1 MQPCFRRLLA
11 ILCSLGFA
19 TTARPAL
26 ADPDRQATFDP
37 AAFVSDYCMDCHSGK
52 DAEAHLDLA
61 PFQIDKK
68 GADARMA
75 DKAFQWITISQ
86 RVMDGSMPPE
96 DSEAPS
102 IADRER
108 FTDWVQTTLQ
118 RTACEQ
124 GVSPGRAPMRRL
136 TRSEYSATLRDLLSI
151 HINAGQDL
159 PVEGAGG
166 EGFDNAAETLFLSP
180 LHAEK
185 FFDAARVGLNYAL
198 ASPRSR
204 RQVLGAEPD
213 ANLSPHDA
221 AKKQLQSFL
230 PRAFRRPVT
239 DTEQQAYQQL
249 FADLFDVTK
258 AYEVAMQQTLEAVLM
273 SPNFLFRL
281 EPTHDSPDPK
291 PLDDH
296 ALAVRLSY
304 FLWGTMPDQQ
314 LMQLANQ
321 GKLSDPEVLR
331 QQTLR
336 LLQHQERV
344 RLFAK
349 SFTEQWLGTRTLGRE
364 FKPDAR
370 VIKQF
375 DAELLGGMK
384 YEPIFFFQELL
395 TENHSI
401 LTLIDSDFTYA
412 NRRLAQHYKIPGSF
426 REQPR
431 RVELPEDSPRGGL
444 LGMASVLA
452 VSSHPYRTTPV
463 LRGKWVLETMLG
475 TPPPPA
481 PPDVPALDEVETSA
495 SAETL
500 RQRLERHRRDPVCA
514 SCHDRI
520 DPLGFGLENFDVL
533 GRWRTSDQGQA
544 IDSRGT
550 LPDGTHFEGPQELKH
565 LLLERKS
572 QFARNLTAKLMGYAL
587 GRGLTFKDYCTVSEI
602 VEKLEADEFRS
613 HTLILEIVQSVPF
626 RYHAGTD
633 PAQTVT
639 TVE

>member
-1 MQPCFRRLLA
+1 MQPCIRRLLA
-11 ILCSLGFA
+11 ILLTVGLA
-19 TTARPAL
+19 TLASPAL
-26 ADPDRQATFDP
+26 AEPEQPATFDP
-37 AAFVSDYCMDCHSGK
+37 AAFVQNYCLDCHTGE

-61 PFQIDKK
+61 PFKLTEPD
-68 GADARMA
+68 ADARMA
-75 DKAFQWITISQ
+75 AKAFQWITISQ

-102 IADRER
+102 IADREK
-108 FTDWVQTTLQ
+108 FTKWVQSTLQ

-124 GVSPGRAPMRRL
+124 GVAPGPAPMRRL

-151 HINAGQDL
+151 HINAGQNL
-159 PVEGAGG
+159 PAEGAGG

-185 FFDAARVGLNYAL
+185 FFDAARMGLNYAL

-213 ANLSPHDA
+213 ANLSPQDA
-221 AKKQLQSFL
+221 AQKQLQSFL

-239 DTEQQAYQQL
+239 DQELQSYQEL
-249 FADLFDVTK
+249 FADLFEVTE
-258 AYEVAMQQTLEAVLM
+258 AYEVAMQRTLEAVLM

-281 EPTHDSPDPK
+281 DPSNDSPDPK

-304 FLWGTMPDQQ
+304 FLWGTMPDRQ
-314 LMQLANQ
+314 LTQLADQ
-321 GKLSDPEVLR
+321 GKLSDPNVLR

-336 LLQHQERV
+336 LLQNKERV
-344 RLFAK
+344 RVFAE
-349 SFTEQWLGTRTLGRE
+349 SFTEQWLGTRALGRE

-370 VIKQF
+370 VISQF

-401 LTLIDSDFTYA
+401 LSLIDSDFTYA
-412 NRRLAQHYKIPGSF
+412 NRRLAQHYKIRGSF
-426 REQPR
+426 REQPK
-431 RVELPEDSPRGGL
+431 RVELAEDSPRGGL

-452 VSSHPYRTTPV
+452 VSSHPYRTSPV

-481 PPDVPALDEVETSA
+481 PPDVPALDESESTVNA
-495 SAETL
+495 KTL
-500 RQRLERHRRDPVCA
+500 RQRLEQHRRDPTCA

-533 GRWRTSDQGQA
+533 GRWRTSDQGQPV
-544 IDSRGT
+544 DSRGT
-550 LPDGTHFEGPQELKH
+550 LPDGTQFEGPQELKN

-572 QFARNLTAKLMGYAL
+572 QFARNLAAKLMGYAL

-613 HTLILEIVQSVPF
+613 QTLIMEIVQSVPF
-626 RYHAGTD
+626 RYQAGTD
-633 PAQTVT
+633 PERTLQP
-639 TVE
+639 